1 MQDVLFKANS
11 GQFNIDEAQGI
22 VECFVAGIG
31 NKDSVGDICASGAFA
46 KSLQRRKPR
55 VVWGH
60 NWNDPIGKVL
70 EIYEVA
76 PNDPR
81 LPQKMK
87 MAGIGGL
94 YAKVQFNLN
103 SEKGREAF
111 TNVAFF
117 GEEQEW
123 SIGYK
128 TLDAIFDNAKQAN
141 VLREVELYE
150 LSPVLHGA
158 NQLTGTI
165 SVKTEKTHETSPV
178 GMVVLD
184 ERPYDEEP
192 SDPFSQGLAQ
202 PLTGDRLIA
211 LTNELST
218 RTGGP
223 IKVMKATESSI
234 VFLKPGKGLFRLGY
248 HFTGE
253 EYMFGKPEK
262 LSSPMMVQR
271 PPQGMVRP
279 GSEPRPMERIP
290 NFPGVQKKP
299 HTSEGPIIPVSYGES
314 DTQSG
319 LFDSMK
325 SLDEIFE
332 EKTAQG
338 SSMAE
343 KLQNIVLS
351 LQDII
356 GYETEEKSAWMIP
369 CNIEDLFKTKQALD
383 PVLNYHRIESF
394 VTEEGIVLTSP
405 MDYEAFDAV
414 DTATKSLLGRIGGGL
429 APGGRGKAR
438 RARGALSRIEGIL
451 DPNKRRDIDGDGMI
465 FDGTWREMPDPTKFK
480 PSLGKPNRG
489 NGLRSETTGPD
500 APGKPSAT
508 PAQLRA
514 REKYGKR
521 NAGDLLWY
529 QQAAKDGRNIAPI
542 LIPRSMKPKIDR
554 MFDDHL
560 KDVSPD
566 DDSIVSRIAKAI
578 KESVRYTELED
589 VGDALGNP
597 TGATRP
603 KQTSDYL
610 PDIDEKM
617 VEELQ
622 AAWPQI
628 KDSLREHG
636 RHRTNEGGQKEKGQS
651 AFDVLE
657 KIVETGEFQR
667 VNKKAKNASLTPEEG
682 KKRRA
687 ERADDDYDGTRV
699 GKGRKDPDTKPR
711 LVGGV
716 DTRAGERSASA
727 NRRKTTV
734 FPDGI
739 NEAPML
745 VRKNNM
751 TGKSELVYD
760 KAGQDLLAPYV
771 EAGIF
776 PEDWRQM
783 DAEKQFQWLTANMDE
798 LQKQETSP
806 QWKVFLKRLDEHLG
820 MALGD
825 LEDAKERDAS
835 RKPTLSSPKPPDA
848 PKKPTAPEVVE
859 KPKPKN
865 TPSGESAEVAKLR
878 KNMTGWSETIAIATN
893 RDGVDGDFANAARDA
908 ADRIFAAAFPDD
920 DEPPTM
926 DSIQSAMDELDISM
940 GELGAIE
947 RERKLSSNERAT
959 LNFFNRVGEFL
970 EDYSGQDSNNEEELD
985 ADQLGDA
992 LDRRGRR
999 VTQIGLDEDDEDL
1012 VDGADVDDF
1021 DGEDRFDDGY
1031 NLDRRGGFS
1040 SRTSLPSI
1048 ISDAQRF
1055 QQTHRRKKQGRG
1067 GGLSS
1072 STSSGDKAPR
1082 TEIITESTWWKTLG
1096 DSLPTEISKADSAAT
1111 RKGLTLLQQKIS
1123 KYDAASF
1130 RPNSKRTN
1138 VGSIKISAN
1147 EADEILDAVM
1157 AVIDRQASAGKGGA
1171 VGSRGEIFA
1180 ELLEKISSAA
1190 MSTFVDK
1197 TSRPVDA

>member
-1 MQDVLFKANS
+1 MQDILFKAAS

-31 NKDSVGDICASGAFA
+31 NKDSVGDICASGAFS

-76 PNDPR
+76 PSDHR

-111 TNVAFF
+111 QNIAFF

-128 TLDAIFDNAKQAN
+128 TLDAVFDNAKQAN

-165 SVKTEKTHETSPV
+165 SVKSDDMGHSMMPMATI
-178 GMVVLD
+178 VLED
-184 ERPYDEEP
+184 KPQEP
-192 SDPFSQGLAQ
+192 RDPFAQGIAQ
-202 PLTGDRLIA
+202 PLSGDRLIA
-211 LTNELST
+211 LTNELAA

-223 IKVMKATESSI
+223 IKVMKANESSV

-248 HFTGE
+248 YYDGE
-253 EYMFGKPEK
+253 QYMFGKPEK
-262 LSSPMMVQR
+262 MSSPMMVQR
-271 PPQGMVRP
+271 PMPGMVRP

-290 NFPGVQKKP
+290 NFPGVQRKP
-299 HTSEGPIIPVSYGES
+299 HASPGPIIPVSYGES
-314 DTQSG
+314 NTQSG

-338 SSMAE
+338 GSMAE

-356 GYETEEKSAWMIP
+356 GYETEEKNAWMIP
-369 CNIEDLFKTKQALD
+369 CEIGDLFKTKQALD
-383 PVLNYHRIESF
+383 PVLDYHRIESF

-429 APGGRGKAR
+429 APGGGGKVR

-451 DPNKRRDIDGDGMI
+451 DPSKRRDIDGDGMI

-489 NGLRSETTGPD
+489 TGLRSETSGPD
-500 APGKPSAT
+500 APAKPSAT

-514 REKYGKR
+514 REKYSKR
-521 NAGDLLWY
+521 SAGDLLWY

-542 LIPRSMKPKIDR
+542 FIPRSMKPKIDR

-566 DDSIVSRIAKAI
+566 DDSIISRIAKAI
-578 KESVRYTELED
+578 KESVRYTELEA

-622 AAWPQI
+622 AAWPQV
-628 KDSLREHG
+628 KDSLKEHG

-716 DTRAGERSASA
+716 DTRAGERSASVG
-727 NRRKTTV
+727 RRKTSV

-739 NEAPML
+739 SEAPML

-771 EAGIF
+771 DAGIF

-783 DAEKQFQWLTANMDE
+783 DVEKQFQWLKSNMDE
-798 LQKQETSP
+798 LKKQETSP
-806 QWKVFLKRLDEHLG
+806 QWKVFLKRLDEHLV
-820 MALGD
+820 MAIVD
-825 LEDAKERDAS
+825 LEDAKDRDAS
-835 RKPTLSSPKPPDA
+835 RKPKLDSPRPPDA
-848 PKKPTAPEVVE
+848 PKKPIAPAVVE

-865 TPSGESAEVAKLR
+865 TPSGESAKVAKLR
-878 KNMTGWSETIAIATN
+878 KNITGWSETIAIATN
-893 RDGVDGDFANAARDA
+893 RDGVGDDFADAARDA

-947 RERKLSSNERAT
+947 RDRKLSSNERAT

-970 EDYSGQDSNNEEELD
+970 EEYSGQDSDREDELD

-992 LDRRGRR
+992 LDSRGRR
-999 VTQIGLDEDDEDL
+999 ATRIGLDEDDEDL
-1012 VDGADVDDF
+1012 LDGADIDDF
-1021 DGEDRFDDGY
+1021 DGEDRFDEGY
-1031 NLDRRGGFS
+1031 NFDRRDGFS
-1040 SRTSLPSI
+1040 SSTSLQSV

-1072 STSSGDKAPR
+1072 STSSSDKAPR

-1197 TSRPVDA
+1197 TSKPVDA